1 MKTRACTRTV
11 INIYDFL
18 IYSENRT
25 SYATA
30 TTDLST
36 LIFVHTVF
44 LASFPLPNV
53 STCTSSSR
61 KRAVTING
69 ESERV
74 RDAESERQ
82 KG

>member
-25 SYATA
+25 SHATA

-44 LASFPLPNV
+44 LASFPPA
-53 STCTSSSR
+53 
-61 KRAVTING
+61 KRFNLYEFEPQARCDYKR
-69 ESERV
+69 RV
-74 RDAESERQ
+74 RARQ
-82 KG
+82 RR